1 MRKKK
6 PLLAKLST
14 LNRGLAILIDP
25 EKAMNKVQFTRQLDA
40 ICAISPEFIFIG
52 GSTVNAE
59 QMSQTIDL
67 IKATTSIPLI
77 IFPGGTSQL
86 NTSADGLLFLS
97 LISGRNPTYLI
108 GQQVEAAEQ
117 LFESNMEIIST
128 GYILVDELG
137 QKSKKR
143 VIMFANKNKSKE
155 NSPDFIVYLSNEN
168 EEQAKPVTQTAAPV
182 KKPAKVPVAVADD
195 DGIPDDMV

>member
-1 MRKKK
+1 MSTNTNNTIKSQTVNDKSQEWRNREAGAFWKKK
-6 PLLAKLST
+6 
-14 LNRGLAILIDP
+14 N
-25 EKAMNKVQFTRQLDA
+25 EK
-40 ICAISPEFIFIG
+40 
-52 GSTVNAE
+52 GS
-59 QMSQTIDL
+59 
-67 IKATTSIPLI
+67 
-77 IFPGGTSQL
+77 
-86 NTSADGLLFLS
+86 
-97 LISGRNPTYLI
+97 YC
-108 GQQVEAAEQ
+108 
-117 LFESNMEIIST
+117 T

-168 EEQAKPVTQTAAPV
+168 EEQAKPITQTAAPV